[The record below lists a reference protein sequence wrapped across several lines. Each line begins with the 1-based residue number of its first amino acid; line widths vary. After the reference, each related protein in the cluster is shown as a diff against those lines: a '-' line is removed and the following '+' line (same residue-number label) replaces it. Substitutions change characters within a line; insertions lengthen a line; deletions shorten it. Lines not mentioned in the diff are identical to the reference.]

1 MPRTTR
7 KKRTRQEIVLL
18 QPQGL
23 AFSSY
28 ETGILTTLTR
38 ERQARPETGILTHE
52 TGKRCRSQ
60 EILHRQVKVMG
71 TSCKILNCYF
81 IILRM

>member
-38 ERQARPETGILTHE
+38 ERQVRPETGILSQE
-52 TGKRCRSQ
+52 TGKR
-60 EILHRQVKVMG
+60 
-71 TSCKILNCYF
+71 
-81 IILRM
+81 